1 MERNKAVDFKQDFD
15 YLARLRSKDLGFED
29 LARLRTELIEGTG
42 EQRRKHRVRKHSI
55 KERTETLVKV
65 RRDRDIVKV
74 LTNPKRFPS
83 PVRPVGSNSAS
94 TRCLHT
100 QGGTRLD
107 MTSLNRL
114 IRFNAKTVMVQA
126 GIRLCD
132 LAERLAEHGLELVGS
147 CDDPDRTV
155 GGAISSGSP
164 TAAIPGEGGNLAS
177 SVVRL
182 TLITPQGHRM
192 DIGKDRAD
200 LLRVALMS
208 YGWLG
213 VICEVELRIRR
224 IRSYAM
230 RNKTLNFDDLAHY
243 MSDLAQVRAA
253 VKLYLLPYRDTAFVE
268 VRVAGSKERPVHAW
282 PWKIRNWAWNSVLPR
297 VVHSVGRVM
306 PISRIR
312 NPLIDTVNE
321 AAQVLVNRGLSASGS
336 NSAEQSGQF
345 RTLSRPQRPS
355 RIRYCTWAF
364 PACQFGAVV
373 KAYRDF
379 CRTMYKTSK
388 FHCDL
393 PAVAYRIDRD
403 QSALLSPSFDEQVF
417 SLSVR
422 TTDTRGWEDF
432 LIEFAKFASG
442 FAGIPLFNQTCGI
455 SGEYVADVFGKRLAH
470 VRAIRRR
477 LDPTDRMLNQFFAEH
492 VG

>member
-1 MERNKAVDFKQDFD
+1 MQRNKALDFD
-15 YLARLRSKDLGFED
+15 SDTDYLESLRERTVGFDDLKRLR
-29 LARLRTELIEGTG
+29 AELVVEATG
-42 EQRRKHRVRKHSI
+42 ERRRKHSI
-55 KERTETLVKV
+55 KEKTETLVKV

-83 PVRPVGSNSAS
+83 PVRPVGSNSTS

-100 QGGTRLD
+100 QGGTQLD

-114 IRFNAKTVMVQA
+114 LRFNAKTVTVQA
-126 GIRLCD
+126 GIRLRE
-132 LAERLAEHGLELVGS
+132 LAEKLAEHGLELVGG

-155 GGAISSGSP
+155 GGAISSGSL

-182 TLITPQGHRM
+182 TLITPQGHRL
-192 DIGKDRAD
+192 DIGQDRAD

-208 YGWLG
+208 YGLLG
-213 VICEVELRIRR
+213 VVCEVELRIRR

-230 RNKTLNFDDLAHY
+230 RNKTLNFDELANY
-243 MSDLAQVRAA
+243 MPDLAQVRAA
-253 VKLYLLPYRDTAFVE
+253 VKLFLLPYRDTAFVE
-268 VRVAGSKERPVHAW
+268 VRVTGSKNRPVHGW

-297 VVHSVGRVM
+297 VVHSVGRVI
-306 PISRIR
+306 PIRQLR
-312 NPLIDTVNE
+312 EPLIDTVNE

-345 RTLSRPQRPS
+345 RTLSRPQRPT

-373 KAYRDF
+373 TAYRDF
-379 CRTMYKTSK
+379 CRTHYKASK
-388 FHCDL
+388 FRCDL
-393 PAVAYRIDRD
+393 PTIAYRVDKN

-422 TTDTRGWEDF
+422 TTDTDGWENF
-432 LIEFAKFASG
+432 VIEFAEFATG

-455 SGEYVADVFGKRLAH
+455 TPGYVEDVFGERLAH
-470 VRAIRRR
+470 IRAIRRR
-477 LDPTDRMLNQFFAEH
+477 LDPNNRLLNQFFAEH
-492 VG
+492 IG